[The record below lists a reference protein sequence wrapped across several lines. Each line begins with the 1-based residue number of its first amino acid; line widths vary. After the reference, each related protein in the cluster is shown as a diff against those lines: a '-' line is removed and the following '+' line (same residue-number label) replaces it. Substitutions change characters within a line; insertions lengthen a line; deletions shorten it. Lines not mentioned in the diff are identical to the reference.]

1 MSPKKVSTPAE
12 SATAVQASAQS
23 TQVGEVMS
31 RSAVCL
37 NPEVRL
43 HAVTQMFLDRG
54 ISSAPIVDD
63 AWRPMGILSKTDI
76 LRTLSEDPSAPP
88 DLQGHASDVMT
99 PNVLSLP
106 QDAPMTVAAA
116 LMAYEGVHRLPVVAP
131 SGEVVGVVSTLDIV
145 KWVARM
151 TDTAPSSG
159 KGAVKPIP

>member
-1 MSPKKVSTPAE
+1 MSQKKVDHTAE
-12 SATAVQASAQS
+12 SAKVVQVSAQS
-23 TQVGEVMS
+23 IQVGEVMS

-63 AWRPMGILSKTDI
+63 AWRPMGILSKTDL
-76 LRTLSEDPSAPP
+76 LRGLSEDPSAPQ

-99 PNVLSLP
+99 PSVLTLP
-106 QDAPMTVAAA
+106 PEAPITVAAA
-116 LMAYEGVHRLPVVAP
+116 LMAYEGIHRLPVVTP
-131 SGEVVGVVSTLDIV
+131 SGEVVGMVSTLDIV

-151 TDTAPSSG
+151 TDT
-159 KGAVKPIP
+159 